1 MCDILYN
8 QILLTEYNWSF
19 FSVKALLLVCW
30 PFCLL
35 MGFLS
40 GYLSWIYWFLCL
52 TMASA
57 AQNQEGVPE
66 ILRKQLAVAV
76 RSIQWSYAIFWSLS
90 AAQQGYIIF
99 IFFFFFSFF
108 KYFISTV
115 QYLLV
120 QFCSSFNFYIQFWF
134 LESTNAIFL
143 VKFAIFDT
151 YNSLI
156 YTAILEER
164 AHIFTFVLP
173 NF

>member
-1 MCDILYN
+1 
-8 QILLTEYNWSF
+8 
-19 FSVKALLLVCW
+19 
-30 PFCLL
+30 
-35 MGFLS
+35 
-40 GYLSWIYWFLCL
+40 
-52 TMASA
+52 MANA

-90 AAQQGYIIF
+90 AAQQGYTIF
-99 IFFFFFSFF
+99 LFFF

-151 YNSLI
+151 CNSLI
-156 YTAILEER
+156 YTAILE
-164 AHIFTFVLP
+164 
-173 NF
+173 

>member
-99 IFFFFFSFF
+99 IFFFFFLFQVFHFYCPISFG
-108 KYFISTV
+108 
-115 QYLLV
+115 
-120 QFCSSFNFYIQFWF
+120 
-134 LESTNAIFL
+134 
-143 VKFAIFDT
+143 
-151 YNSLI
+151 
-156 YTAILEER
+156 AILFFFQLLYTILVSGVNEC
-164 AHIFTFVLP
+164 HLFG
-173 NF
+173 